1 MRYVKAEQR
10 IAIPLGR
17 QGENNV
23 ETVRFHVDGWAELYG
38 EGAYELLHQRAN
50 DPGPYPCPISV
61 STDGKIV
68 EWLIRNSD
76 VAKVGRGTAQFVYI
90 VNGNVAKSVVYATS
104 VLESI
109 DGGGDVPEPYEDW
122 VNSVLFAAQNA
133 AEEAAEEAVAD
144 VSADLRK
151 LIADDFSEE
160 ETYDVGEYAFHEI
173 QLYRCKVPIETPGAW
188 DASDWELVTITEAL
202 NLLTLAIAE
211 KVDKVAGM
219 GLSHNDF
226 TDTLKN
232 KLDGI
237 AEGATA
243 DSAMTT
249 EFIDSLF
256 E

>member
-1 MRYVKAEQR
+1 MRYVRAEQR

-50 DPGPYPCPISV
+50 DPGPYPCPITV
-61 STDGKIV
+61 SADGTMV

-76 VAKVGRGTAQFVYI
+76 VAQVGKGQAQFTYI

-122 VNSVLFAAQNA
+122 VNAVLMAAQHA
-133 AEEAAEEAVAD
+133 AEEAALAAVLS
-144 VSADLRK
+144 VSEDLRK
-151 LIADDFSEE
+151 LIAEDFSPL
-160 ETYDVGEYAFHEI
+160 ETYEVGDYVFHEI
-173 QLYRCKVPIETPGAW
+173 QLYRCKRAVTTPGAW
-188 DASDWELVTITEAL
+188 NAADWELAPITDAL
-202 NLLTLAIAE
+202 NLMTAAIAD
-211 KVDKVAGM
+211 KVDKVAGY
-219 GLSHNDF
+219 GLSKNDF
-226 TDTLKN
+226 TDTLKS

-243 DSAMTT
+243 DSAIPIAT
-249 EFIDSLF
+249 IDELF
-256 E
+256 G